1 MTTALLLD
9 LDDTLVVEEAAA
21 DAAFLATAEVAAA
34 RHAMDPPALA
44 RTARARARE
53 LWRASP
59 AYAYGE
65 DTIGMS
71 SWEALWCR
79 WEGESADVRFCREW
93 AVGYRTDAWTIA
105 LADHGVTDPALAGE
119 LGLRFGAERR
129 LRHEAFADAR
139 PAIDELRRTHK
150 LALVTN
156 GASCLQRE
164 KLAGSGLAEDDFDVV
179 AISGDLGIAKPR
191 PEVFSHTLELLGAK
205 AADAVMVG
213 DSLER
218 DVLGAEAC
226 GIRGIWLNR
235 AGARHPGPNGH
246 VEISTLAEFPG
257 AVARLGTAPT
267 GPI

>member
-1 MTTALLLD
+1 VSPAVLFD
-9 LDDTLVVEEAAA
+9 LDDTLVVEEPAAA
-21 DAAFLATAEVAAA
+21 AAFLATAHVAAL
-34 RHAMDPPALA
+34 RYRVDPAALA

-53 LWRASP
+53 LWRAGP

-65 DTIGMS
+65 STIGMS

-79 WEGESADVRFCREW
+79 WEGQGAEVRACRDW
-93 AVGYRTDAWTIA
+93 AAGYRAQAWRAA
-105 LADHGVTDPALAGE
+105 LADHGIVDPALAERLGE
-119 LGLRFGAERR
+119 RFGIERR

-139 PAIDELRRTHK
+139 PALDELRRTHA

-164 KLAGSGLAEDDFDVV
+164 KLAGSGLAEADFDVV
-179 AISGDLGIAKPR
+179 VISGDVGVAKPR
-191 PEVFSHTLELLGAK
+191 AEIFALALDRLGVA

-218 DVLGAEAC
+218 DIRGAETA

-235 AGARHPGPNGH
+235 HGARPAAENGH
-246 VEISTLAEFPG
+246 LEISALTELAH
-257 AVARLGTAPT
+257 VLLC
-267 GPI
+267 

>member
-1 MTTALLLD
+1 MTTALLFD
-9 LDDTLVVEEAAA
+9 LDDTLVVEEPAA

-34 RHAMDPPALA
+34 RQAVDPAALA

-79 WEGESADVRFCREW
+79 WEGERAEVRFCREW

-105 LADHGVTDPALAGE
+105 LADHGVTDPVLAGE

-139 PAIDELRRTHK
+139 PALDELRRTHAI
-150 LALVTN
+150 ALVTN

-164 KLAGSGLAEDDFDVV
+164 KLAGSGLSEDDFDVV
-179 AISGDLGIAKPR
+179 VISGDLGVGKPE
-191 PEVFSHTLELLGAK
+191 PAIFTHTLSQLGVT
-205 AADAVMVG
+205 ADRAVMIG
-213 DSLER
+213 DSMER
-218 DVLGAEAC
+218 DIDGAAAL

-235 AGARHPGPNGH
+235 DGAGPSANGH
-246 VEISTLAEFPG
+246 AQISTLADVSG
-257 AVARLGTAPT
+257 AITRLGSPGRAT
-267 GPI
+267 

>member
-1 MTTALLLD
+1 MTPTPGPGMTKAILLD
-9 LDDTLVVEEAAA
+9 LDDTLVVEEPAA

-34 RHAMDPPALA
+34 LHAVDPPALA

-79 WEGESADVRFCREW
+79 WEGESADVRLCRDW
-93 AVGYRTDAWTIA
+93 AVGYRTEAWTIA
-105 LADHGVTDPALAGE
+105 LADHGVTDAALAEE
-119 LGLRFGAERR
+119 LGVRFGEERR

-139 PAIDELRRTHK
+139 PALDALRRTHR
-150 LALVTN
+150 LGLVTN

-164 KLAGSGLAEDDFDVV
+164 KLAGAGLAEDDFDVV
-179 AISGDLGIAKPR
+179 AISGDLGVAKPR
-191 PEVFSHTLELLGAK
+191 PEVFAHTLAQLGVG
-205 AADAVMVG
+205 AAQAVMVG

-218 DVLGAEAC
+218 DVRGAEAC

-235 AGARHPGPNGH
+235 EGLDLSGPNGH
-246 VEISTLAEFPG
+246 TEIVTLAELPS
-257 AVARLGTAPT
+257 VV
-267 GPI
+267 